1 MLMYDFEIG
10 RINKEIKKRKAK
22 RVLIQLPE
30 GLKREFLKIADGLDA
45 EAVLSGDPCFGAC
58 DIQAYP
64 EFDLTIHFG
73 HSKLLDNNKII
84 YVESHSKIDIEKVV
98 KQAAK
103 ILTGKRIGLITT
115 IQHADDL
122 PKAKRI
128 LDKMGKRAV
137 IGGQILGCDQANA
150 KKIADKIDEFLFIG
164 SGRFHG
170 LGVVYATQK
179 RVLLADPF
187 TDKIEGL
194 DPMQSFKDTYLRKAK
209 AADAYTFGIVV
220 GSKPGQKD
228 MGIAE
233 KVKQKLEKSGKKA
246 HLVLMN
252 EMMPERLDYLP
263 FDAFIITACPRIVID
278 DWKNYK
284 KPILLPSEI

>member
-30 GLKREFLKIADGLDA
+30 GLKREFLKIADRLDA

-64 EFDLTIHFG
+64 EFDQTIHVG
-73 HSKLLDNNKII
+73 HSKLVDNDKII
-84 YVESHSKIDIEKVV
+84 YVESHSKMDIEKFVR
-98 KQAAK
+98 QAAK
-103 ILTGKRIGLITT
+103 VLTGKKIGLITT
-115 IQHADDL
+115 IQHVDDL
-122 PKAKRI
+122 PKAKKI
-128 LDKMGKRAV
+128 LDKLGKRAI
-137 IGGQILGCDQANA
+137 IGGQVLGCDQANA

-179 RVLLADPF
+179 KVLLADPF
-187 TDKIEGL
+187 TGKIEEL

-220 GSKPGQKD
+220 GSKPGQKNMD
-228 MGIAE
+228 AAE
-233 KVKQKLEKSGKKA
+233 KVKQKLEKNGKKA

-252 EMMPERLDYLP
+252 EIMPERLDYLP
-263 FDAFIITACPRIVID
+263 FDAFVITACPRIVID

>member
-1 MLMYDFEIG
+1 MAMYDFEIK
-10 RINKEIKKRKAK
+10 RVNQEIKKRKAK

-30 GLKREFLKIADGLDA
+30 GLKSEFLKIADKIGA

-58 DIQAYP
+58 DIQTYP
-64 EFDLTIHFG
+64 EVDLTIHFG

-84 YVESHSKIDIEKVV
+84 YVESHSKIDVEKVV
-98 KQAAK
+98 RQAAK
-103 ILTGKRIGLITT
+103 MLTGKRIGLITT

-170 LGVVYATQK
+170 LGVMYATEK
-179 RVLLADPF
+179 KVLLADP
-187 TDKIEGL
+187 DSRKIEGL
-194 DPMQSFKDTYLRKAK
+194 DPMQTYKEKYLRKEK
-209 AADAYTFGIVV
+209 AAEARVFGIVV
-220 GSKPGQKD
+220 GTKPGQKRID
-228 MGIAE
+228 LAE
-233 KVKQKLEKSGKKA
+233 KIRKKIEKRGRIA
-246 HLVLMN
+246 HLVFMN
-252 EMMPERLDYLP
+252 EITPERLDYLP
-263 FDAFIITACPRIVID
+263 FDAYIVTACPRIVID

-284 KPILLPSEI
+284 KPVLLPEEI